1 MLSLFYL
8 KQLPSHPLDCLK
20 WPSFGHINEKKM
32 VKCFLISHFKHKH
45 FSIQPMNEKI
55 LSSILPSSHSTCTTH
70 QVFLFCF
77 VFVFF
82 CRKERAI
89 KVVTDRT
96 EIHFW
101 QTYGYMCA
109 IHLYQSIK
117 VSATYAIRSSD
128 SPSCILGSRSKV

>member
-1 MLSLFYL
+1 MHFIVNKIDQCVLPLYHLKMYKIVGWNKTGVSL
-8 KQLPSHPLDCLK
+8 Q
-20 WPSFGHINEKKM
+20 KKSCYW
-32 VKCFLISHFKHKH
+32 VVG
-45 FSIQPMNEKI
+45 
-55 LSSILPSSHSTCTTH
+55 
-70 QVFLFCF
+70 VFLGGDLFIYLFFGF
-77 VFVFF
+77 VLFLFFFV
-82 CRKERAI
+82 RKERAI

-128 SPSCILGSRSKV
+128 LPTSKAPELKYRPEVQTGSN